1 MNTFKGYPEINLVEG
16 QAEGLHR
23 IETNSGKVVIAGHFD
38 NPELG
43 QRLVDCWNACR
54 KIFAPAAHIE
64 ATDDYVTRLEGL
76 RKEAVAR
83 LEQVEAGSVA
93 AAPEWNFDMASAP
106 LGKEVSVTRQ
116 VTVDGQKQDRQFR
129 EHHVAPVWLAT
140 VDGKVHRSY
149 WIPPIKGAAGRW
161 AGFNE
166 NSKEMVAWMP
176 FEVPAHPGVLSQGE
190 AA

>member
-1 MNTFKGYPEINLVEG
+1 MS
-16 QAEGLHR
+16 Q
-23 IETNSGKVVIAGHFD
+23 
-38 NPELG
+38 
-43 QRLVDCWNACR
+43 
-54 KIFAPAAHIE
+54 
-64 ATDDYVTRLEGL
+64 
-76 RKEAVAR
+76 
-83 LEQVEAGSVA
+83 
-93 AAPEWNFDMASAP
+93 AP

-149 WIPPIKGAAGRW
+149 WIPASKGAGGRW

-166 NSKEMVAWMP
+166 KSKEMIAWMH
-176 FEVPAHPGVLSQGE
+176 FEVPAHPGTASNEV